1 MCKDI
6 KTILIVCK
14 KGNGRARDLAR
25 DISLWLGK
33 KGIEGIVTQGGDA
46 YEKVGMDPQFAIV
59 LGGDGTILE
68 VGRNFV
74 GTNTIIFG
82 INFGRVGF
90 LTAACQDDWRE
101 ILADALERP
110 YNYRKCL
117 ALSWEHICDRQT
129 RAGVAVNDLVLSHG
143 PVARLVN
150 LDIKIDDENL
160 GLVRSDGLIFFS
172 PLGSS
177 GYNASAGGPILH
189 PETDAF
195 GMTAVCPFM
204 TMLSPL
210 VFPARTIFTVTLAVD
225 SSECYMTVDG
235 QENWPVSPGDI
246 LHVGAYVGGIRL
258 WGSDKKYISRLVKY

>member
-1 MCKDI
+1 M

-14 KGNGRARDLAR
+14 KDNEKAKSLAH
-25 DISLWLGK
+25 DISLWLDK
-33 KGIEGIVTQGGDA
+33 KGFQGLVVQAGDA
-46 YEKVGMDPQFAIV
+46 YAAICADPHFAIV

-90 LTAACQDDWRE
+90 LTAASLDDWRE

-117 ALSWEHICDRQT
+117 ALSWQHTCANQS
-129 RAGVAVNDLVLSHG
+129 RAGVAINDLVLSHG
-143 PVARLVN
+143 PIARLVN
-150 LDIKIDDENL
+150 LDIKIDDEDL
-160 GLVRSDGLIFFS
+160 GQVRSDGLIFFS

-204 TMLSPL
+204 TMISPL
-210 VFPARTIFTVTLAVD
+210 VFPVRTIFTVTLAVD
-225 SSECYMTVDG
+225 SAECHMTVDG
-235 QENWPVSPGDI
+235 QENWPVKPGDI
-246 LHVGAYVGGIRL
+246 LQVGAYVGGARL